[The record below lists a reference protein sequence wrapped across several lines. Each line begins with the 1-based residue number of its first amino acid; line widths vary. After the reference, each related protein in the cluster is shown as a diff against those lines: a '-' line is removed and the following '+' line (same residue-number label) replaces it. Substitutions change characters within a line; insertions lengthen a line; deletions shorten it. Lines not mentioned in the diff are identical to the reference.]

1 MSLTLGGW
9 VFLAVLALLVVFAIV
24 AYNRLVALA
33 QTARGA
39 WSDIDVQLKRRAD
52 LIPNLVETVKGYAG
66 HEQRTLTEVTRL
78 RGAAASAQGPEARAA
93 AENAL
98 TQALRGLFAL
108 VESYPQLKAD
118 QNFLTLHAEIAQVES
133 DAQNARR
140 YYNAVVRDLNTAI
153 ESFPANLVAAV
164 TGFRTR
170 PFFEL
175 DRESDRAVPR
185 VSFER

>member
-1 MSLTLGGW
+1 MSVTLGGW
-9 VFLAVLALLVVFAIV
+9 VFLAALALLIVLAIL

-33 QTARGA
+33 QSARGA
-39 WSDIDVQLKRRAD
+39 WSDIDVQLKRRHD

-66 HEQRTLTEVTRL
+66 HEQRTLAEVTRL
-78 RGAAASAQGPEARAA
+78 RGASASAQNPEARAA
-93 AENAL
+93 AESAL
-98 TQALRGLFAL
+98 TQALRGVFAL

-118 QNFLTLHAEIAQVES
+118 QNFLTLQAEIAQVES

-153 ESFPANLVAAV
+153 ESFPSNLVAVV

-170 PFFEL
+170 AFFEL
-175 DRESDRAVPR
+175 DRDGDRAAPR